1 MSLVYGIKRKNE
13 GNKIKKKTV
22 GALGEKINQRQRSA
36 DQSTALYSEC
46 IGIEQ
51 DQKEQWVGGVS
62 LSFWHT
68 RNLFPNTHW
77 YIAALLRQSF
87 LRYTFNLDPTGWL
100 KFEPTFGT

>member
-1 MSLVYGIKRKNE
+1 
-13 GNKIKKKTV
+13 
-22 GALGEKINQRQRSA
+22 LGEKINQRQRSA

-62 LSFWHT
+62 LSFGTHEIFS
-68 RNLFPNTHW
+68 LIHW

-87 LRYTFNLDPTGWL
+87 LLTLLIWMQRGWL